1 MKIKK
6 FEATD
11 TAKALRLVRL
21 EHGDDAVIL
30 SNKRTAGGIE
40 IIAAS
45 DFDDGLYQVIR
56 EDIRNGEDSELA
68 PAPSTETANHQ
79 EIDGIR
85 AGLDD
90 LRNLITAELG
100 RGSRKVMPH
109 RDLDSAARFVKLT
122 QIGFADD
129 QAFALSDVM
138 QADGSDRLNQ
148 RVLEDSLST
157 LLIDQRDSVVQ
168 SGGVA
173 AFVGPTGVG
182 KTTSIAKLAA
192 QLRLKFGDDSVALI
206 SADSRRIGAHQ
217 QLSRIADLLSI
228 PLFEVHDNAELSS
241 TVDMA
246 SEARWT
252 LIDTAGLSL
261 SDPALDSTLCTLRAI
276 KQPIELV
283 LTLAANAQ
291 PKYLEWVIEH
301 YRSYA
306 PDAIALTKTDEC
318 TELAPALGSLIAT
331 RQQLLLVADGQTI
344 PDDLH
349 HANGH
354 LACIAEALLRPTST
368 TFAPAMNAAENTIK
382 ENHHVTA

>member
-1 MKIKK
+1 MKIEK

-21 EHGDDAVIL
+21 EQGDDAVIL
-30 SNKRTAGGIE
+30 SNKRTPDGIE

-45 DFDDGLYQVIR
+45 DFDDRLYQLIR
-56 EDIRNGEDSELA
+56 EDLRNAEQ
-68 PAPSTETANHQ
+68 P
-79 EIDGIR
+79 EIVPIEGRDATSNAEINGLK

-100 RGSRKVMPH
+100 RSSRKFMPH

-122 QIGFADD
+122 QIGFADE
-129 QAFALSDVM
+129 QAFSLSNAM
-138 QADGSDRLNQ
+138 HADGNDRLTQKN
-148 RVLEDSLST
+148 LEDSLSQ
-157 LLIDQRDSVVQ
+157 LLISSRDSVVR

-192 QLRLKFGDDSVALI
+192 QLRLQYGADSVALI

-228 PLFEVHDNAELSS
+228 PLFEVHDNADLAS

-246 SEARWT
+246 AEARWT

-261 SDPALDSTLCTLRAI
+261 SDPALDSTLCTLRGI
-276 KQPIELV
+276 KQPMELV

-301 YRSYA
+301 YKHYD

-318 TELAPALGSLIAT
+318 IELAPALGSLIAT
-331 RQQLLLVADGQTI
+331 EQQLLLVADGQTI

-349 HANGH
+349 HATAH
-354 LACIAEALLRPTST
+354 LPSIADALLRPTNTAQTS
-368 TFAPAMNAAENTIK
+368 AMTAESTIK